1 MQRVYLLFLALCF
14 TVTCFTFLPASQKQ
28 RPKEQKMT
36 VKRLEAHLKENLYF
50 DDKITHAIKKKI
62 KVLRKE
68 NPKNIQEA
76 YDLYLMLIRDH
87 VLVSVNTE
95 TCERLLHEEKKQSFS
110 FKSLLLCCNTCL

>member
-1 MQRVYLLFLALCF
+1 MQRLYLLFLAFSF
-14 TVTCFTFLPASQKQ
+14 TLTCFTFLPASQKQ

-36 VKRLEAHLKENLYF
+36 VKRLEAHLKENLF
-50 DDKITHAIKKKI
+50 LPSDITLAIKKKI
-62 KVLRKE
+62 KKFRKE

-95 TCERLLHEEKKQSFS
+95 TCERLLHEEKKTIF
-110 FKSLLLCCNTCL
+110 FF